1 MISAPHSLG
10 VRGGTWLAA
19 RAWRAVDPLLAVVFP
34 SACPACGVS
43 LAHPS
48 AGPLCGPCWQALPR
62 HRAPVCRCGTPLGGD
77 AAGPCGRCR
86 RGLSPFAAGAS
97 LGPFEGALRL
107 LVHELKYRGR
117 RRLAVRL
124 AGLLLA
130 ESAVRVVLAA
140 GAELVPVPLHPRRR
154 RERGFN
160 QAELLAR
167 ALARGSGLELSLGL
181 LVRRKDTSP
190 QAGLS
195 AGSRRRNMRGAFA
208 ARHRPRLQG
217 RTVVL
222 VDDVVT
228 TGATAAACAR
238 VLEQAG
244 AAEVRLVTV
253 ARVS

>member
-1 MISAPHSLG
+1 MSSAPPPLG
-10 VRGGTWLAA
+10 VRGGRWFAA
-19 RAWRAVDPLLAVVFP
+19 RAWRAVDPILAVVFP
-34 SACPACGVS
+34 SACPACGTC
-43 LAHPS
+43 LPHPS
-48 AGPLCGPCWQALPR
+48 AGPLCGPCWLTLPR
-62 HRAPVCRCGTPLGGD
+62 HRGGLCRCGTPLGDGS
-77 AAGPCGRCR
+77 AGPCGRCR

-130 ESAVRVVLAA
+130 ESTVRRVLTA
-140 GAELVPVPLHPRRR
+140 GADLVPVPLHPRRR

-160 QAELLAR
+160 QAELLAL
-167 ALARGSGLELSLGL
+167 ALARGSGLEVGAGL
-181 LVRRKDTSP
+181 LVRRRDTSP

-195 AGSRRRNMRGAFA
+195 AASRRRNVTGAFA
-208 ARHRPRLQG
+208 ARHRPRLVG
-217 RTVVL
+217 RTLVL
-222 VDDVVT
+222 VDDVIT

-238 VLEQAG
+238 VLKQAG